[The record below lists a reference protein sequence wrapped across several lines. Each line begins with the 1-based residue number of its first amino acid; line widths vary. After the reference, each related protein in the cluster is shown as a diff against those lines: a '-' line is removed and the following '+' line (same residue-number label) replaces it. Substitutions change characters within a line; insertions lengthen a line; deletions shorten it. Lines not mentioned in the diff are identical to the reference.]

1 MDFLTV
7 GMRAH
12 QLEHKP
18 VVCLVG
24 MLAVSMVETRADVMV
39 DVMVD
44 QLAALSAAL
53 MVVMRAYGLVV
64 Q

>member
-1 MDFLTV
+1 MVVDLNESMALSRIHKMV
-7 GMRAH
+7 GMSAASMVA
-12 QLEHKP
+12 LL
-18 VVCLVG
+18 VVV
-24 MLAVSMVETRADVMV
+24 LAVA
-39 DVMVD
+39 MVD